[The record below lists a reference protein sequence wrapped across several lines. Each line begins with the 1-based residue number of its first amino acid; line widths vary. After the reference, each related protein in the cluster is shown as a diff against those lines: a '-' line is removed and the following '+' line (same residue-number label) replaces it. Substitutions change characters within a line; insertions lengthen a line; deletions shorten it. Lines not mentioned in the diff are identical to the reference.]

1 MDAHEDERAI
11 LFKETT
17 SDMLAERAWPDKP
30 DPGDFFAGLRVGLEA
45 A

>member
-17 SDMLAERAWPDKP
+17 SDMLAERAWPDKA
-30 DPGDFFAGLRVGLEA
+30 PGDFFAGLRVGLEA